1 MVFKD
6 KVILNIRDK
15 KMDTKRFISLIIL
28 SLALPALSY
37 AQLKEQAD
45 VNMAQ
50 ALKSPGKLDG
60 LVSLIGL
67 NPDNFSMNHSYS
79 LSVGSIGGHGFNQG
93 LYLNTMSYRLS
104 NMAMYL
110 QLGVSH
116 QPFGSPGDDL
126 YQSKA
131 QAFVAGAGI
140 AYKLSEK
147 TALQLEIRQMP
158 ASHYYYSPYSSP
170 FRQSGFG
177 RSWMNDDRRLE
188 FKE

>member
-1 MVFKD
+1 MNFKRIICLFVFA
-6 KVILNIRDK
+6 I
-15 KMDTKRFISLIIL
+15 
-28 SLALPALSY
+28 ALPTLSF
-37 AQLKEQAD
+37 AQLKEQTD

-67 NPDNFSMNHSYS
+67 NPNNFSMSHSYS
-79 LSVGSIGGHGFNQG
+79 LSVGSIGGHGFNQR

-104 NMAMYL
+104 NVAMYL
-110 QLGVSH
+110 QMGVSH

-126 YQSKA
+126 YQSRA

-140 AYKLSEK
+140 AYKLSEN
-147 TALQLEIRQMP
+147 TALQLEFRQMP
-158 ASHYYYSPYSSP
+158 ASQYYYSPYSSP